1 MKARPNPNLQ
11 NPNAPTQGHSIPE
24 QARLFSNDEL
34 PIKVTW
40 PNPDTWPEK
49 VLRLLVA
56 GNHLTQPQ
64 MGFDSWRLGA
74 HINKLKG
81 MGFPVVSMPVANPNG
96 GRCIAEYFISAADIA
111 VLRASIGR
119 GDYGG

>member
-1 MKARPNPNLQ
+1 MKKRPSNTSSQ
-11 NPNAPTQGHSIPE
+11 SAHTHGHFIPE

-49 VLRLLVA
+49 VLRLLLA

-74 HINKLKG
+74 HINVLKK
-81 MGFPVVSMPVANPNG
+81 MGFPIVSMPVANPNG
-96 GRCIAEYFISAADIA
+96 GRCIAEYFFSAADIA
-111 VLRASIGR
+111 VLRASRGR